1 MINQQYPTV
10 VGICGKKSGITWG
23 SMRSSTKRKSA
34 IDCGPRRVSG
44 DLISANCYANDAA
57 EYFGENFAHRLR
69 WAHAVNS
76 LRVLRQALCSNAHF
90 VEADV
95 SAGTLMEEKQDPAS
109 ESPRMQP
116 LQRPQW
122 LRLPRFPSSWRTTRL
137 NVLRICLSSSLWRQ
151 CWSTMRRQSCQPC
164 FPFGLWDHASEPM

>member
-1 MINQQYPTV
+1 
-10 VGICGKKSGITWG
+10 
-23 SMRSSTKRKSA
+23 MRSSTKRKSA
-34 IDCGPRRVSG
+34 IDCGPRPVSG

-109 ESPRMQP
+109 ESPKNAATAETSVATSSKIPIIMAHYP
-116 LQRPQW
+116 TQRSSDLSFELFVAAVLKHNAQAELSALFSIW
-122 LRLPRFPSSWRTTRL
+122 LVGP
-137 NVLRICLSSSLWRQ
+137 CL
-151 CWSTMRRQSCQPC
+151 
-164 FPFGLWDHASEPM
+164 